1 MSWHGYVP
9 LRLGI
14 PLPHC
19 DPRVAL
25 FLCHDPGHCWREF
38 PTEGALQHLSRSPF
52 PHTVFVTFSQTC
64 GGGNEFYRPDVFCLG
79 AGWRKGVRAD
89 RVSSLPM
96 PGRTIVLLLGLPTS
110 RVLLCLPLLSLP
122 SASRT
127 ERENEAQLR
136 GLAQLSLLALKSK
149 QTP

>member
-110 RVLLCLPLLSLP
+110 RVLLLPAP
-122 SASRT
+122 AVTTFCFQDR
-127 ERENEAQLR
+127 ERERSSAQR
-136 GLAQLSLLALKSK
+136 FGSTQLASIEE
-149 QTP
+149 